1 MFHLTIIPTPAN
13 MPSRQIR
20 PPIYSLKQTKLRK
33 RRVVRYAILYFV
45 LLVVFLALI
54 VGPII
59 VGEKF
64 TLPKLPTLPMEILQ
78 PTGYNNNDT
87 FASATGNCLGPG
99 GKCPEYQG
107 EGGLGGGATGGGGG
121 GGGAAAT
128 TDAANRFRRYM
139 AN

>member
-1 MFHLTIIPTPAN
+1 
-13 MPSRQIR
+13 
-20 PPIYSLKQTKLRK
+20 LKQTKLRK

-45 LLVVFLALI
+45 LLFVFLALI

-59 VGEKF
+59 VGEKL

-78 PTGYNNNDT
+78 PTAYNNNDT
-87 FASATGNCLGPG
+87 FATATGRCLGPG
-99 GKCPEYQG
+99 EKCPEYLG
-107 EGGLGGGATGGGGG
+107 EGGLGGGAGATGG

>member
-1 MFHLTIIPTPAN
+1 VLIFL
-13 MPSRQIR
+13 SRQIR

-59 VGEKF
+59 IGEKF

-87 FASATGNCLGPG
+87 FATATGLQ

-107 EGGLGGGATGGGGG
+107 EGGLGAGGGTAGG
-121 GGGAAAT
+121 GEAAAT
-128 TDAANRFRRYM
+128 TDASNRFRRYM
-139 AN
+139 AY